1 MLVLDTFQPD
11 ISHTNLNEFLEEE
24 KKLQKFLHILCS
36 IPKSNMKFADLVF
49 TFNYENLKW
58 LMEW

>member
-49 TFNYENLKW
+49 TFNYENLK
-58 LMEW
+58 